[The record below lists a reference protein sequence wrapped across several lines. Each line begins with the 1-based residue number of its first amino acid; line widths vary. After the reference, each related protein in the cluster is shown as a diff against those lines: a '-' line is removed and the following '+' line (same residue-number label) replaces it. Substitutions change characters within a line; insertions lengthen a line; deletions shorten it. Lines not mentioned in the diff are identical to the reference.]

1 MKISQHAHKL
11 HIIYHGMK
19 FVVYYKTLSEAV
31 ILIDLNNK
39 MNYNTNYNGGRNR
52 KDSFEKYYLNP
63 FSLKSRS
70 PLGYP
75 FGGDFTCKTIFMII
89 GLGTDIV
96 EIASIQKAMEQSN
109 RFAKRVFT
117 ENEIRYCES
126 KPLKYQHYAARFAAK
141 EAVMKALKT
150 GWDKGVQ
157 WEQVE
162 IFNQPSGTPIFL
174 PNGKTKELLDKIGA
188 TNIEV
193 SLSHS
198 EQYAI
203 AVVCIFND

>member
-1 MKISQHAHKL
+1 
-11 HIIYHGMK
+11 
-19 FVVYYKTLSEAV
+19 
-31 ILIDLNNK
+31 
-39 MNYNTNYNGGRNR
+39 
-52 KDSFEKYYLNP
+52 
-63 FSLKSRS
+63 
-70 PLGYP
+70 
-75 FGGDFTCKTIFMII
+75 MIM

-96 EIASIQKAMEQSN
+96 EIASLQKAMEQSN

-117 ENEIRYCES
+117 EKEITYCES
-126 KPLKYQHYAARFAAK
+126 KPQKYQHYAARFAAK

-157 WEQVE
+157 WKQVE
-162 IFNQPSGTPIFL
+162 VINQSGGAPMIV
-174 PNGKTKELLDKIGA
+174 PNGMAKELLDKMGA

-203 AVVCIFND
+203 AVVCLQ